1 MTRNFSFQNSEIFEK
16 VKLLSNPARFKV
28 IEITQTEGKNIT
40 EIGKYLKISYKRSS
54 EYVAKMEKL
63 ELVKKTKDGKEV
75 EVTSRVKFSKSHIEF
90 Y

>member
-1 MTRNFSFQNSEIFEK
+1 MTKDFSFQNSEIFEK

-63 ELVKKTKDGKEV
+63 GLVKKVKEGKEV
-75 EVTSRVKFSKSHIEF
+75 KVTSRVKFSKSHIEF

>member
-28 IEITQTEGKNIT
+28 LEITQLEGKNIT

-54 EYVAKMEKL
+54 EYIAKMEKIG
-63 ELVKKTKDGKEV
+63 LVKKVKDGKEV
-75 EVTSRVKFSKSHIEF
+75 KVTSRVKFTKSYIEF

>member
-1 MTRNFSFQNSEIFEK
+1 MTKDFSFQNLEIFRK
-16 VKLLSNPARFKV
+16 IKLLSNPARFK
-28 IEITQTEGKNIT
+28 ILEITQTDGKNIT

-63 ELVKKTKDGKEV
+63 GLVKKVKEGKEV
-75 EVTSRVKFSKSHIEF
+75 KVTSRVRFSKSCIEF

>member
-1 MTRNFSFQNSEIFEK
+1 MTKDFSFQNSGIFEK

-28 IEITQTEGKNIT
+28 LEITQTEGKNIT

-63 ELVKKTKDGKEV
+63 GLVKKVREGKEV
-75 EVTSRVKFSKSHIEF
+75 KVTSRVKFTKSSIEF